1 MDHEDDD
8 VLWSA
13 AAVTV
18 TLVSVCAAELAMQK
32 EKRKVWVKRM
42 FQRRQSKGSY
52 SSLLR
57 ELRDEDPHSFRAYL
71 RMDIDTFDYLLHL
84 LIPHI
89 SGCERYRKPISAHE
103 RLAVTLR
110 YLATGML
117 CHFSSSP
124 FHFSNQTNYTNRN
137 LAFP

>member
-1 MDHEDDD
+1 MCYFVKIMDHEDDD

-57 ELRDEDPHSFRAYL
+57 ELRDEDP
-71 RMDIDTFDYLLHL
+71 
-84 LIPHI
+84 
-89 SGCERYRKPISAHE
+89 SGYEMAWKI
-103 RLAVTLR
+103 LAW
-110 YLATGML
+110 G
-117 CHFSSSP
+117 
-124 FHFSNQTNYTNRN
+124 
-137 LAFP
+137 

>member
-42 FQRRQSKGSY
+42 FQRRQSKG
-52 SSLLR
+52 LDLG
-57 ELRDEDPHSFRAYL
+57 LAHKVL
-71 RMDIDTFDYLLHL
+71 V
-84 LIPHI
+84 LIVVL
-89 SGCERYRKPISAHE
+89 SQKTS
-103 RLAVTLR
+103 
-110 YLATGML
+110 
-117 CHFSSSP
+117 
-124 FHFSNQTNYTNRN
+124 
-137 LAFP
+137 